1 MPDLTPRERT
11 LFAKLTTPAKI
22 QDFLDLL
29 PRNFEKRG
37 DTLHSPR
44 MVLKHKK
51 AHCFE
56 GALFAAAVLRFHGE
70 KAVLL
75 DLQANKRKDDS
86 HVVTLYQTNGYWGAI
101 AKSNHASLGFRDPI
115 YKTPHEVAIT
125 YFHEYFDYDGIKTL
139 QSYAYLDSAKLG
151 DGWVTEEE
159 PLFRFHKLLDL
170 LPHTLFV
177 PKENQKLIRRAGLL
191 ERKAGRLM
199 AWKRKDPRT

>member
-1 MPDLTPRERT
+1 MPSLTDRERA
-11 LFAKLTTPAKI
+11 LFEKLSTPSKI
-22 QDFLDLL
+22 QDFLDKL

-56 GALFAAAVLRFHGE
+56 GALFAAAALRFHGQN
-70 KAVLL
+70 AVLL
-75 DLQANKRKDDS
+75 DLQADKRRDDS
-86 HVVTLYQTNGYWGAI
+86 HVVTLYKTNGYWGAI

-115 YKTPHEVAIT
+115 YKTPHEVALT
-125 YFHEYFDYDGIKTL
+125 YFHEYFDYNGIKTL
-139 QSYAYLDSAKLG
+139 RSYACLDSEKLG
-151 DGWVTEEE
+151 ATWVTEEE

-170 LPHTLFV
+170 LPHTSFV
-177 PKENQKLIRRAGLL
+177 PKENRRLIRRAGAL
-191 ERKAGRLM
+191 ERRAGRLM